1 MGKTAAILAVLLLG
15 LVTITGLIVMGS
27 MEQARLLE
35 EKTGQVDTLLTEAEE
50 QAQRLKQIR
59 EQAQQLDASLY
70 ESRQTVQQLTAE
82 NEALTGQ
89 NRQLTLDLQSARSSL
104 HLLTESRDEA
114 LAKLAEANAQNET
127 WETAYA
133 HLQEEAAQDAL
144 LYEQAL
150 AEAEHDP
157 PIIVKSG
164 PKTAYQNTALPQ

>member
-1 MGKTAAILAVLLLG
+1 MGKTAAILTVLLLG

-35 EKTGQVDTLLTEAEE
+35 EKNAQVDTLLAEVEE
-50 QAQRLKQIR
+50 QAQRLKQTR

-70 ESRQTVQQLTAE
+70 ESRQTLQRLTTE

-89 NRQLTLDLQSARSSL
+89 NQQLTLDLQSARASL
-104 HLLTESRDEA
+104 NLLTESRDEA
-114 LAKLAEANAQNET
+114 LAKLTAANAQNET

-150 AEAEHDP
+150 AEAERAP
-157 PIIVKSG
+157 LIIQKPG
-164 PKTAYQNTALPQ
+164 PTNPYENAALPQ